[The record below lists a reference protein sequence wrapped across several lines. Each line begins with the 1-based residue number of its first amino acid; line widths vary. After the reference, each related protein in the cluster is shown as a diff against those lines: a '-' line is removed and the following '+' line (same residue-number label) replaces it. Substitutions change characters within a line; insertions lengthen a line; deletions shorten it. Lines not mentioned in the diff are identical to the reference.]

1 MKLIYYIII
10 RISLVLSVLLTGW
23 AILFYFAV
31 MDEVND
37 EVDDSLEDYSEI
49 IIIRALAGE
58 ERPSKKTASNNQYF
72 LREVTKEYA
81 GSCDDIIYKDSMVY
95 IPEKDETE
103 PARILTTIFKDD
115 GEKFFELTVATPSIE
130 KEDLK
135 DAMAGWIIFLYIAL
149 LLTIIVINVWVFYRN
164 MRPLYVLLHWLDKYR
179 IGKVNEPLQNN
190 TRVSEFRKLNEA
202 AVRYAERSEQMFEQQ
217 KQFIGN
223 ASHEMQTPLAIC
235 RNRLEMLMEDE
246 NLSESQLEELL
257 SMLAIATVC
266 DVVDLTGENR
276 IFVKEG
282 LRRIK
287 DTQNIGIDIIG
298 YGNYHL
304 AHYDR
309 ENDSTNVLEIMF
321 PTGITQSKYC
331 RTVC

>member
-1 MKLIYYIII
+1 MEK
-10 RISLVLSVLLTGW
+10 SLVKHY
-23 AILFYFAV
+23 FYQA
-31 MDEVND
+31 
-37 EVDDSLEDYSEI
+37 LE
-49 IIIRALAGE
+49 
-58 ERPSKKTASNNQYF
+58 
-72 LREVTKEYA
+72 
-81 GSCDDIIYKDSMVY
+81 
-95 IPEKDETE
+95 
-103 PARILTTIFKDD
+103 
-115 GEKFFELTVATPSIE
+115 
-130 KEDLK
+130 ED
-135 DAMAGWIIFLYIAL
+135 
-149 LLTIIVINVWVFYRN
+149 
-164 MRPLYVLLHWLDKYR
+164 
-179 IGKVNEPLQNN
+179 
-190 TRVSEFRKLNEA
+190 
-202 AVRYAERSEQMFEQQ
+202 
-217 KQFIGN
+217 
-223 ASHEMQTPLAIC
+223 
-235 RNRLEMLMEDE
+235 
-246 NLSESQLEELL
+246 ESQLEELL